1 MDDAVKTALYR
12 DSNRP
17 VLERVRDLMSR
28 MTVEEKIAQLGAAW
42 STSLVDDGRLSE
54 DKATEFLARGIGHVT
69 RVGGST
75 GLAPRESAL
84 LANACQRYLI
94 ENTRLGI
101 PAIVHEE
108 SCAGYAAFG
117 GTCFPQAIGLASTW
131 EPQLIEAM
139 GNEIRRQIRAVGGHH
154 TLAPVLDV
162 VRDPRWGRCEETF
175 GEDPYLISRI
185 GVAYVKGMQGEDWK
199 ARVVATGK
207 HFVGHGSS
215 EGGLNWAPAHI
226 PPRELLEIYVT
237 PFAAAIREAK
247 LGSIMNGY
255 HELDGIPCGAN
266 PYLFEE
272 LLRGQ
277 VGFDGVV
284 VSDYFTLPMLTRYH
298 KLAAEDDKAE
308 GAALALEAGIDV
320 ELPATDCYG
329 EPLREALEAGR
340 VDISLIDRSVER
352 VLRMKFELGLF
363 EQAFVDADAAP
374 SVFETAEQRQL
385 ARRLAQKAIVLLKN
399 DGDLLP
405 LSRSIK
411 KLAVI
416 GPNANNARGQ
426 LGDYHYPAH
435 GELIVLG
442 RTPREQ
448 ASPEQLERLSA
459 LEQSV
464 KIVTVL
470 EGIRNA
476 APETEVLYAQ
486 GCDVLG
492 DSKEGFAEAVE
503 AARQTEVAIV
513 VVGDR
518 SGVIRGSTSGE
529 TIDRATLGLAGVQQ
543 ELVEAVVATGTPV
556 VVVLAN
562 GRPLAL
568 PWISENVP
576 AVLEAWYS
584 GEEGGN
590 AIADVLFGEVSP
602 GGKLPISLPHGVGQV
617 PRYYGH
623 KPSGGRTF
631 WHVDYMDMP
640 VSPLYP
646 FGHGLSYTTFEY
658 GELTL
663 GADEVPPDGVLNVSV
678 EVRNSGE
685 RSGDE
690 VVQLYL
696 RDPVAT
702 VTRPVKQLA
711 GFKRVTLLP
720 GASCVV
726 SFSIDVGQLAF
737 YDRKMDYIVEPGE
750 VQVMVG
756 SSSEDIRQFKS
767 CRIVG
772 ERCIVDPNQVAPT
785 RVEVT

>member
-1 MDDAVKTALYR
+1 
-12 DSNRP
+12 
-17 VLERVRDLMSR
+17 
-28 MTVEEKIAQLGAAW
+28 
-42 STSLVDDGRLSE
+42 
-54 DKATEFLARGIGHVT
+54 
-69 RVGGST
+69 
-75 GLAPRESAL
+75 
-84 LANACQRYLI
+84 
-94 ENTRLGI
+94 
-101 PAIVHEE
+101 
-108 SCAGYAAFG
+108 
-117 GTCFPQAIGLASTW
+117 
-131 EPQLIEAM
+131 
-139 GNEIRRQIRAVGGHH
+139 
-154 TLAPVLDV
+154 
-162 VRDPRWGRCEETF
+162 
-175 GEDPYLISRI
+175 
-185 GVAYVKGMQGEDWK
+185 
-199 ARVVATGK
+199 
-207 HFVGHGSS
+207 
-215 EGGLNWAPAHI
+215 
-226 PPRELLEIYVT
+226 
-237 PFAAAIREAK
+237 
-247 LGSIMNGY
+247 
-255 HELDGIPCGAN
+255 
-266 PYLFEE
+266 
-272 LLRGQ
+272 
-277 VGFDGVV
+277 
-284 VSDYFTLPMLTRYH
+284 MLTRYH

-374 SVFETAEQRQL
+374 SVFETAEQRHL

-435 GELIVLG
+435 GELTILG

-602 GGKLPISLPHGVGQV
+602 GGKLPITLPHGVGQV

-658 GELTL
+658 GELKL

-678 EVRNSGE
+678 KVRNSGE

-711 GFKRVTLLP
+711 GFKRVTLQP

-756 SSSEDIRQFKS
+756 SSSEDIRQFES
-767 CRIVG
+767 CQIVG